1 MMVCPVCD
9 YHFRI
14 NARTRIQQLFDKDSF
29 EELNKKAIE
38 IKEEAEIPPK
48 EDYIYT
54 ALEGDEITVKAKID
68 GKYAEAKRTAENE
81 HARNMELAVFGV
93 LTEILS
99 IRPKWGVLTGI
110 RPVKLALQLHDRGL
124 SEEEIRKKLKEERL
138 VSDEKLDLLLTTM
151 EHELEIR
158 ASSRPNSVSLY
169 ISIPFCPSRCSYC
182 TFTSHSVEK
191 AAKLIP
197 QYVELLCG
205 ELKDIAVLID
215 EIGLHLETVYMGG
228 GTPTVL
234 TAKQLDRVLSTVN
247 ESFDMTG
254 VRELTVEA
262 GRPDTITAEKL
273 AVLKKNGVG
282 RISINPQTMDDEVLA
297 AIGRKHTA
305 EDVKNAFALAK
316 TFGFDSINMDL
327 ISGLPGDNMEKFRK
341 TIAEVI
347 AMNPDNITLHTLTVK
362 HGANLA
368 PMAQSVFAATADA
381 MNEYA
386 YGEFAKAGY
395 FPYYLYRQKG
405 TVDNLEN
412 VGFCKPG
419 KEGIYN
425 IFIMDETHTVL
436 SAGAG
441 GVTKLKAPYDKKI
454 ERIFNFKYPYEY
466 IERFELMNERKE
478 QVRNFYEKYP
488 LRPEV

>member
-1 MMVCPVCD
+1 MILIIDSHP
-9 YHFRI
+9 FRYEME
-14 NARTRIQQLFDKDSF
+14 ALCRMFLHGR
-29 EELNKKAIE
+29 ELKIT
-38 IKEEAEIPPK
+38 EEAEIPPK

-68 GKYAEAKRTAENE
+68 GKYAEAKRTAEND

-110 RPVKLALQLHDRGL
+110 RPVKLAMQLHDIGL

-182 TFTSHSVEK
+182 TFTSHSIEH
-191 AAKLIP
+191 AANLIP

-425 IFIMDETHTVL
+425 IFIMDETHTLL
-436 SAGAG
+436 SARAG
-441 GVTKLKAPYDKKI
+441 GVTKMKAPYDEKI

-466 IERFELMNERKE
+466 IEHFELMNERKE

>member
-1 MMVCPVCD
+1 MVLIIDSHP
-9 YHFRI
+9 FRYEME
-14 NARTRIQQLFDKDSF
+14 ALCRMFLHGR
-29 EELNKKAIE
+29 ELKIT
-38 IKEEAEIPPK
+38 EEAQIPSN

-54 ALEGDEITVKAKID
+54 ALNGDEITVKAKID

-93 LTEILS
+93 LMEILS

-110 RPVKLALQLHDRGL
+110 RPVKLAMQLHDFGL
-124 SEEEIRKKLKEERL
+124 SEEEIREKLKAERL

-158 ASSRPNSVSLY
+158 ASSKPNSVSLY

-205 ELKDIAVLID
+205 ELRDIAVLIS
-215 EIGLHLETVYMGG
+215 ELGLRLETVYMGG

-234 TAKQLDRVLSTVN
+234 TAEQLERVLSTVN
-247 ESFDMTG
+247 ESFDMSG
-254 VRELTVEA
+254 VREVTVEA

-273 AVLKKNGVG
+273 AVLKKCGVG

-297 AIGRKHTA
+297 AIGRKHSA
-305 EDVKNAFALAK
+305 EDVKKAFALAR
-316 TFGFDSINMDL
+316 TFDFDSINMDL

-341 TIAEVI
+341 TVAEVI

-425 IFIMDETHTVL
+425 IFIMDETHTIL

-441 GVTKLKAPYDKKI
+441 GVTKMKAPYDRKI

-478 QVRNFYEKYP
+478 QVKDFYERFP
-488 LRPEV
+488 LRQEV

>member
-1 MMVCPVCD
+1 MILIIDSHP
-9 YHFRI
+9 FRYEMEALCRMFLHGRELKI
-14 NARTRIQQLFDKDSF
+14 T
-29 EELNKKAIE
+29 EET
-38 IKEEAEIPPK
+38 EIPPK

-68 GKYAEAKRTAENE
+68 GKYAEAKRTAEND

-110 RPVKLALQLHDRGL
+110 RPVKLAMQLHDMGL

-197 QYVELLCG
+197 QYVALLCD

-441 GVTKLKAPYDKKI
+441 GVTKMKAPYDKKI

>member
-1 MMVCPVCD
+1 MILIIDSHP
-9 YHFRI
+9 FRYEME
-14 NARTRIQQLFDKDSF
+14 ALCRMFLHGR
-29 EELNKKAIE
+29 ELKIT
-38 IKEEAEIPPK
+38 EEAEIPPK

-54 ALEGDEITVKAKID
+54 ALGGDEITVKAKID

-110 RPVKLALQLHDRGL
+110 RPVKLAMQLHDMGL
-124 SEEEIRKKLKEERL
+124 SEEEIRKKIKEERL

-197 QYVELLCG
+197 QYVELLCD

-368 PMAQSVFAATADA
+368 PMAQSVFAATADT
-381 MNEYA
+381 MNEYD

-425 IFIMDETHTVL
+425 IFIMDETHTIL

-466 IERFELMNERKE
+466 ISRFDEIIERK
-478 QVRNFYEKYP
+478 QGVTAFYEKYGI
-488 LRPEV
+488 

>member
-1 MMVCPVCD
+1 MILIIDSHP
-9 YHFRI
+9 FRYEME
-14 NARTRIQQLFDKDSF
+14 ALCRMFLHGR
-29 EELNKKAIE
+29 ELKIT
-38 IKEEAEIPPK
+38 EEAEIPPK

-68 GKYAEAKRTAENE
+68 GKYAEAKRTAEND

-110 RPVKLALQLHDRGL
+110 RPVKLAMQLHDMGL

-197 QYVELLCG
+197 QYAELLCG

-441 GVTKLKAPYDKKI
+441 GVTKMKAPYDKKI

>member
-1 MMVCPVCD
+1 MILIIDSHP
-9 YHFRI
+9 FRYEME
-14 NARTRIQQLFDKDSF
+14 ALCRMFLHGR
-29 EELNKKAIE
+29 ELKIT
-38 IKEEAEIPPK
+38 EEAEIPPK

-110 RPVKLALQLHDRGL
+110 RPVKLAMQLHDMGL
-124 SEEEIRKKLKEERL
+124 SEEEIRKKLEEERL

-205 ELKDIAVLID
+205 ELKDIAALID

-305 EDVKNAFALAK
+305 EDIKTAFAMAK
-316 TFGFDSINMDL
+316 TFDFDSINMDL

-347 AMNPDNITLHTLTVK
+347 ALNPDNITLHTLTVK

-425 IFIMDETHTVL
+425 IFIMDETHTIL

>member
-1 MMVCPVCD
+1 MILIIDSHP
-9 YHFRI
+9 FRYEME
-14 NARTRIQQLFDKDSF
+14 ALCRMFLHGR
-29 EELNKKAIE
+29 ELKIT
-38 IKEEAEIPPK
+38 EEAEIPPK

-110 RPVKLALQLHDRGL
+110 RPVKLAMQLHDMGL

-425 IFIMDETHTVL
+425 IFIMDETHTIL

-441 GVTKLKAPYDKKI
+441 GVTKMKAPYNKKI

-478 QVRNFYEKYP
+478 QVKNFYEKYP

>member
-1 MMVCPVCD
+1 MILIIDSHP
-9 YHFRI
+9 FRYEME
-14 NARTRIQQLFDKDSF
+14 ALCRMFLHGR
-29 EELNKKAIE
+29 ELKIT
-38 IKEEAEIPPK
+38 EEAEIPPK

-68 GKYAEAKRTAENE
+68 GKYSEAKRTAEND

-110 RPVKLALQLHDRGL
+110 RPVKLAMQLHDMGL